1 MKIAFVTSEIVPFSK
16 TGGLAD
22 VGGALPLALEKL
34 GLTVRVITPKYKSC
48 KKEDDRIGRNINVHF
63 IKNDAFFKRDGLYG
77 DKYGDYK
84 DNLDRF
90 AYFSKAVLEYLNEI
104 NFNADIIHCND
115 WQSALVPLYLKLM
128 FRGEKTLK
136 DAKVLLSI
144 HNVAYQGIF
153 DVDQYDKIGI
163 GREFFNI
170 ECMEYYGRVNL
181 LKGGIVFS
189 DFINTVSPTHAEEV
203 QTPEFGYGLDG
214 VLCRYKKKLRGILNG
229 IDNGVWNPEVDG
241 KIKKNYSAKS
251 IEDKYV
257 NKEDLQKVC
266 GLEVNREIPLLGIVS
281 RLADQK
287 GIDLLVDAL
296 DGILKKGAQLVL
308 LGTGDMRYHQMLE
321 QVIKKSPKG
330 ASINLK
336 FDPVLAQ
343 KIYAGCD
350 MFLMPSRYE
359 PCGLGQ
365 MISFKYGTIPIARK
379 TGGLTDT
386 VVDCDFDN
394 LSGNGFLFLEYDER
408 DFLGAIERAL
418 KVYREKDLWRGLV
431 RRVMS
436 YDFSWENSA
445 AEYIKL
451 YKNITNIKGAKK

>member
-34 GLTVRVITPKYKSC
+34 GHTVRVITPKYKSC
-48 KKEDDRIGRNINVHF
+48 KKEDDRIGKNIKVHF

-136 DAKVLLSI
+136 DAKTLLSI

-153 DVDQYDKIGI
+153 DADQYDKIGT
-163 GREFFNI
+163 GKEFFNI
-170 ECMEYYGRVNL
+170 ECLEYYGRVNL

-214 VLCRYKKKLRGILNG
+214 VLSRYKNKLRGILNG
-229 IDNGVWNPEVDG
+229 IDNGIWNPEVDD

-251 IEDKYV
+251 VEDKYV

-266 GLEVNREIPLLGIVS
+266 GLEVNGKIPLLGIVS

-296 DGILKKGAQLVL
+296 DAILKEGAQLVL

-321 QVIKKSPKG
+321 EVVKKSPKG
-330 ASINLK
+330 VSINLK

-365 MISFKYGTIPIARK
+365 MISFKYGTIPVARK
-379 TGGLTDT
+379 TGGLSDT
-386 VVDCDFDN
+386 IIDCDFDN
-394 LSGNGFLFLEYDER
+394 LGGNGFLFLEYDGRE
-408 DFLGAIERAL
+408 FLGAIKRAL
-418 KVYREKDLWRGLV
+418 KAYREKDSWRGLV
-431 RRVMS
+431 RRVMN
-436 YDFSWENSA
+436 YDFSWESSA
-445 AEYIKL
+445 TEYIKL
-451 YKNITNIKGAKK
+451 YKSITTIEGAKK